1 MKVGDL
7 VIPTS
12 FSNYRDIYPAR
23 MIVEITETERNG
35 KVVKKYRLDGADD
48 FLREET
54 LELVSEA

>member
-12 FSNYRDIYPAR
+12 FSNYREIYPAR
-23 MIVEITETERNG
+23 MIVEIAETERNG
-35 KVVKKYRLDGADD
+35 KVVRKYRLEGDD
-48 FLREET
+48 NFLREET

>member
-12 FSNYRDIYPAR
+12 YSNYRSIYPPKV
-23 MIVEITETERNG
+23 IVEVLEVFRNG
-35 KVVKKYRLDGADD
+35 VAVNKYRLEGETE

-54 LELVSEA
+54 LELISEA

>member
-12 FSNYRDIYPAR
+12 YSNYRNIYPPKVV
-23 MIVEITETERNG
+23 VEVLEVVRNG
-35 KVVKKYRLDGADD
+35 VAVNKYRLEGEAE

-54 LELVSEA
+54 LELISEA